1 MKSSAPAGAVVRTG
15 AYPELTTTAVFV
27 GYFLGAIIAV
37 SIGYAAL
44 ILGFSIEG
52 SELAAILGF
61 AILRGMLRRNSI
73 IENNIV
79 QTIAS
84 GVNGASSGMMFSVP
98 AIFLLGFGDRFDPVI
113 LTFGCIAG
121 AFLGI
126 AFIIPLRKH
135 MIDYERLTYPGGV
148 AVATILKSP
157 GAGVRKAVIL
167 LVAALI
173 SAGVHFGTIQTGV
186 SDWNLG
192 VLIGMP
198 EYMNGIWYL
207 SLMTVGVGFIAGR
220 GGIAFII
227 GGFVAYWF
235 LSPLLS
241 VMGAFPL
248 DAAGETINQP
258 GPLRLLLYRPLG
270 IGMLIGGAIMG
281 VILASPLIVSAIKS
295 MKKAAQVETDASAD
309 EMPIKLL
316 YFAVG
321 GAAILLCVMAVT
333 SAESVS
339 IVSGMGMALLGTL
352 WIWMA
357 GIILA
362 EAIGRT
368 NWSPLSGMTLVGI
381 TLLIV
386 LTQAFGMGRDDS
398 IIAALMVGAAM
409 CVAMSQATDLM
420 LDLKTG
426 YLVGATPRMQQIGQ
440 FAGAWLGPIVVIFV
454 IFALNEAYTLGS
466 ERLPAP
472 QAQAL
477 ASTID
482 GIMGGDVPVQK
493 YAAGAILGG
502 ILSIVMGGL
511 GITVGLGF
519 YLPFNIVLTY
529 SLGTLSRE
537 LADRFKGKTWA
548 EQVGIPVAA
557 GLIVGEALVG
567 VGDAILAVLTAT

>member
-1 MKSSAPAGAVVRTG
+1 MSDTTG
-15 AYPELTTTAVFV
+15 IRPYPELTWVSLLV
-27 GYFLGAIIAV
+27 GWFIGIILAG

-44 ILGFSIEG
+44 VLGFSIEG

-61 AILRGMLRRNSI
+61 GILRGLLGRKSI
-73 IENNIV
+73 IETNIV

-84 GVNGASSGMMFSVP
+84 GVNAASSGMMFSVP
-98 AIFLLGFGDRFDPVI
+98 AIFLLGFGDRFDPVV

-121 AFLGI
+121 AYLGT
-126 AFIIPLRKH
+126 AFIVPLRKH

-157 GAGVRKAVIL
+157 GAGVRKAIVL
-167 LVAALI
+167 LAAAAV
-173 SAGVHFGTIQTGV
+173 SAGVHVATIGTGV
-186 SDWNLG
+186 DNWNIGAWL
-192 VLIGMP
+192 GMP

-207 SLMTVGVGFIAGR
+207 SLMTIGVGFIAGR
-220 GGIAFII
+220 GGVAFII
-227 GGFVAYWF
+227 GGFVAYWII
-235 LSPLLS
+235 SPLLAATGS
-241 VMGAFPL
+241 FPA
-248 DAAGETINQP
+248 DAAGEIINTP
-258 GPLRLLLYRPLG
+258 GPLRLELYRPFG

-281 VILASPLIVSAIKS
+281 VILAFPLITSAVKS
-295 MKKAAQVETDASAD
+295 MQKASEISTAASSD

-316 YFAVG
+316 YFAIG
-321 GAAILLCVMAVT
+321 GAVLLLTYMATT
-333 SAESVS
+333 SVESVGLGRG
-339 IVSGMGMALLGTL
+339 IAMALVGTV
-352 WIWMA
+352 WIWMS
-357 GIILA
+357 GIILS

-381 TLLIV
+381 TLLIIV
-386 LTQAFGMGRDDS
+386 TYGMERGDS
-398 IIAALMVGAAM
+398 IIAAIMVGAAT

-426 YLVGATPRMQQIGQ
+426 YLVGATPRKQQLGQ
-440 FAGAWLGPIVVIFV
+440 FAGAWLGPIIVIGVIFV
-454 IFALNEAYTLGS
+454 LQNAEGYGLGS
-466 ERLPAP
+466 EKLPAP

-482 GIMGGDVPVQK
+482 GIMGGDVPTEK

-502 ILSIVMGGL
+502 ILSALMGGL

-529 SLGTLSRE
+529 SLGTLGRE
-537 LADRFKGKTWA
+537 LSDRFKGKSWS
-548 EQVGIPVAA
+548 EEVGIPIAA

-567 VGDAILAVLTAT
+567 VGNAAFIVATS

>member
-1 MKSSAPAGAVVRTG
+1 MTDHIVAAHADKP
-15 AYPELTTTAVFV
+15 YPELTWIAVGV
-27 GYFLGAIIAV
+27 GWFLGVIISV

-61 AILRGMLRRNSI
+61 GILRGILRRRSI

-79 QTIAS
+79 QTVAS

-98 AIFLLGFGDRFDPVI
+98 AIFLLGYGDRFDPVI

-135 MIDYERLTYPGGV
+135 MIDFERLTYPGGV

-157 GAGVRKAVIL
+157 GAGVRKAIIL
-167 LVAALI
+167 LVAALV
-173 SAGVHFGTIQTGV
+173 SATVHIVTIKTGV
-186 SDWNLG
+186 TNWNLG
-192 VLIGMP
+192 ALIGLP

-207 SLMTVGVGFIAGR
+207 SLMTIGVGFIAGR

-235 LSPLLS
+235 VSPLLS
-241 VMGAFPL
+241 LTGGFPFNE
-248 DAAGETINQP
+248 AGEIVNTP
-258 GPLRLLLYRPLG
+258 GDLRLLLYRPLG

-281 VILASPLIVSAIKS
+281 VILAFPLILSAIRS
-295 MKKAAQVETDASAD
+295 MQKASKVSTGISAD
-309 EMPIKLL
+309 EMPIKML
-316 YFAVG
+316 YFAIVG
-321 GAAILLCVMAVT
+321 AVILLCIMSVTTVEAV
-333 SAESVS
+333 SLGRGIA
-339 IVSGMGMALLGTL
+339 MALLGTL

-357 GIILA
+357 GIILS

-386 LTQAFGMGRDDS
+386 LTHGLERGDS
-398 IIAALMVGAAM
+398 IVAAIMVGAAT

-426 YLVGATPRMQQIGQ
+426 YLVGASPRMQQIGQ

-477 ASTID
+477 ASTVD
-482 GIMGGDVPVQK
+482 GILGGDVPIQK
-493 YAAGAILGG
+493 YGAGAILGG
-502 ILSIVMGGL
+502 ILSAVMGGL

-529 SLGTLSRE
+529 SLGTLGRE
-537 LADRFKGKTWA
+537 LADRIKGKTWA
-548 EQVGIPVAA
+548 DQVGIPIAA

-567 VGDAILAVLTAT
+567 VGDAIRHVLAAT